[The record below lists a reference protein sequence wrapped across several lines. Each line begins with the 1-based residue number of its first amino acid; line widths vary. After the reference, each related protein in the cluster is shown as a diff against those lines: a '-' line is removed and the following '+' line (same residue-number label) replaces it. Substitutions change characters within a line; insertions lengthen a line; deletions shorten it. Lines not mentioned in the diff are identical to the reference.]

1 MSIIKLDE
9 EEPWRIKLEWG
20 IRHDEN
26 GYRGREGGEKRGKK
40 KEKNRR
46 SSFCS
51 VQSANNTTRRLYV
64 RFYVV
69 NKAQHES
76 KSTAEIPGKCY
87 KISSIK
93 PEHTRR
99 KSGEITKWNMSRVRA
114 RKIQADLNRPL
125 RPVAIAVHST
135 RRIAIEDICVSTWS
149 GFLSCRIK
157 WSTRHD
163 EGIIEYVWNL
173 KSAVSGSIKG

>member
-1 MSIIKLDE
+1 M
-9 EEPWRIKLEWG
+9 RMG
-20 IRHDEN
+20 T
-26 GYRGREGGEKRGKK
+26 GGGRVVKRGKK
-40 KEKNRR
+40 RR
-46 SSFCS
+46 RIDSHRLFVRS

-93 PEHTRR
+93 PEH
-99 KSGEITKWNMSRVRA
+99 KEKEWEITKWNMSRVRE
-114 RKIQADLNRPL
+114 KEIQADLNRPL
-125 RPVAIAVHST
+125 RPVAMAVHST